1 GLRNTIECLAAAR
14 RAARGRYRST
24 MERLMSATTQTERD
38 QSFAETAMR
47 LGGKSEEEARRMGA
61 VDKADEQVESLFAPQ
76 YQTSN
81 SPVHK
86 AVWDGH
92 VPLALFAP
100 PPLPVAAACD
110 VAMEKSLEIVRR
122 RRDAGTVYD
131 EKGKVAPSLLQ
142 ELAGAGYWGILI
154 DRRYGGQGAPFAR
167 FSRFLTRLP
176 M

>member
-1 GLRNTIECLAAAR
+1 MGV
-14 RAARGRYRST
+14 S
-24 MERLMSATTQTERD
+24 MKTESEQP
-38 QSFAETAMR
+38 QSFAETALR
-47 LGGKSEEEARRMGA
+47 LSGKSEDEARRTGA
-61 VDKADEQVESLFAPQ
+61 VAKADEQVESLFAPQ

-110 VAMEKSLEIVRR
+110 VAMDKSLDIVRR

-142 ELAGAGYWGILI
+142 EL
-154 DRRYGGQGAPFAR
+154 
-167 FSRFLTRLP
+167 
-176 M
+176 